1 MSYIVVDVEANG
13 PCPGLYS
20 MISIGAVVVDEK
32 LDKKF
37 HGTLLPISFSF
48 KQEALDAIGVT
59 REETMA
65 YDAPAVTMRAFFDWV
80 KDNSVGRPIF
90 ISDNLA
96 FDWQWINWY
105 FHNFIGRNPFGFSGR
120 RIGDLYCGMKMD
132 TGLNAEW
139 KKLYRKTRHTH
150 HPVDDAKGNAEALL
164 QFRKMGLRVSLK

>member
-96 FDWQWINWY
+96 FDWQFINYY
-105 FHNFIGRNPFGFSGR
+105 FWKYCNENPFGFSGR
-120 RIGDLYCGMKMD
+120 RISDIWCGYQNDMH
-132 TGLNAEW
+132 APW
-139 KKLYRKTRHTH
+139 KHMRKTKHTH
-150 HPVDDAKGNAEALL
+150 NPVDDAMGNAEAIL
-164 QFRKMGLRVSLK
+164 QMQKQGLKIKLK